1 MNMKFK
7 KIIASLATGVF
18 MLSPMCIYADE
29 QTAVAKNSDGTVQ
42 YNDYDSAWA
51 AANSGT
57 EIVMLQDWDLSS
69 RLVVNENQTVTVDM
83 NGHKMD
89 RNLSDSQMDG
99 EVIYMNKKS
108 NLTLKSSVD
117 TKFTI
122 KNYYS
127 DGDGRNYRSK
137 DVTIGGVITGGMSS
151 DGAGGIHM
159 KAGSKLTLD
168 NVGVIGN
175 VAKTFSGSGGGIH
188 TDGNGCEI
196 TLNNKSQ
203 ISYNYASHSGGGI
216 YISSEDNYVTMNDSE
231 ISYNYSA
238 NGAGIYSDDDA
249 TRITLNNNANI
260 TSNYAG
266 EKGGAIYFNDSYNL
280 VQSEDSTGVIKSNYV
295 YGSFTT
301 YGGAIYYA
309 GSWTSSEEGE
319 IKNIQF
325 LSNQALANGIDIG
338 LGGAIYCDLN
348 NLLVKNCTFKYNKAE
363 DGGAVYAY
371 AKNMTLEDCT
381 IEENHAAGKGS
392 GVFVYH
398 EVDINL
404 AGKLSI
410 KNNNQYGLKKC
421 TDVYLDTDTWA
432 TAYISGTPEAGS
444 KVGILGIGEGKVAIN
459 QTENNGCFFLNE
471 SDQYHLEYSGSEIY
485 EKSGATS
492 SVFGNGNTLI
502 ALCMIV
508 AIIGIGAVC
517 IVVFKKK
524 KSNER

>member
-1 MNMKFK
+1 MN
-7 KIIASLATGVF
+7 
-18 MLSPMCIYADE
+18 
-29 QTAVAKNSDGTVQ
+29 N
-42 YNDYDSAWA
+42 
-51 AANSGT
+51 
-57 EIVMLQDWDLSS
+57 
-69 RLVVNENQTVTVDM
+69 
-83 NGHKMD
+83 
-89 RNLSDSQMDG
+89 
-99 EVIYMNKKS
+99 
-108 NLTLKSSVD
+108 
-117 TKFTI
+117 
-122 KNYYS
+122 
-127 DGDGRNYRSK
+127 
-137 DVTIGGVITGGMSS
+137 
-151 DGAGGIHM
+151 
-159 KAGSKLTLD
+159 
-168 NVGVIGN
+168 
-175 VAKTFSGSGGGIH
+175 
-188 TDGNGCEI
+188 
-196 TLNNKSQ
+196 
-203 ISYNYASHSGGGI
+203 
-216 YISSEDNYVTMNDSE
+216 SE

-249 TRITLNNNANI
+249 TRITLNKNANI

-280 VQSEDSTGVIKSNYV
+280 VQSEDSTGAIKSNYV

-348 NLLVKNCTFKYNKAE
+348 NLLVKNCTFKYNKAD

-410 KNNNQYGLKKC
+410 KNNNQYGLKNC

-444 KVGILGIGEGKVAIN
+444 KVGILGVGEGKVAIN

-492 SVFGNGNTLI
+492 SVFGNGNILI

-508 AIIGIGAVC
+508 AITVIGAVC

-524 KSNER
+524 KSNES